1 MGTKIHRG
9 TCGQVRQSAG
19 KKEHQCKLGG
29 REILSSGKAFP
40 SKENAKAEFLYDTAI
55 ENFVNIN
62 GRNIGDDNWTFFRHK
77 LSIIEDLSYPQT
89 LF

>member
-1 MGTKIHRG
+1 M
-9 TCGQVRQSAG
+9 
-19 KKEHQCKLGG
+19 
-29 REILSSGKAFP
+29 